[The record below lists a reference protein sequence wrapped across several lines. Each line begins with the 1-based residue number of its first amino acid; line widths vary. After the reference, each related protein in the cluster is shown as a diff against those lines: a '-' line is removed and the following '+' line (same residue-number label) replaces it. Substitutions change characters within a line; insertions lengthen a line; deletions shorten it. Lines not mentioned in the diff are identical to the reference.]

1 MNMSIQMRLQ
11 VLIFAAMIF
20 ISLAL
25 ALQFVHEINISTEQ
39 NIKNYTQEAYAT
51 KKDELEEFTSIAVK
65 TLNSFYKKTEI
76 QNIKKEVSDGLSRQ
90 MQLLFFVIENEYEKN
105 KNRLSKN
112 ELEKH
117 IKNIIS
123 TTRFA
128 NEGYFWINDLDAVI
142 IDHPMDPSLN
152 GKDLSN
158 LSDTNGAKLFSEFA
172 SVAKSEGSGFVS
184 YMWPKPNS
192 TIPEEKISFVKLF
205 KPFDWVIGTGE
216 YTSDRIEFIKKDAL
230 NIISQMRY
238 AEDGYFWINDLDAVI
253 IDHPM
258 DPSLNGKDLSNL
270 SDANGVKLFSEFA
283 EVAKRDGS
291 GFVNY
296 VWPKPNS
303 KIAEEKVSFVEL
315 FKPWGWVIG
324 TGAYKK
330 DLEDAI
336 APKIKKIK
344 DDAKENVTSIITS
357 VVISAIV
364 ILIVFMI
371 IVYLLIKN
379 GITNHIIKLEE
390 VMCEISKNKDLTI
403 KIDTNTPKEISQ
415 IGLAFNSLMT
425 SLNSLI
431 YQARS
436 SAIEN
441 ASVSQELSTTSHVV
455 SQNVLISV
463 DIIKD
468 TTKSTA
474 DMIAEILMSVED
486 SKSSKDDILKASNM
500 LNDARDEIVALT
512 DKVKKSAVSEVE
524 LAQKIE
530 ALSQDSEQ
538 VKNVLSVISDIADQ
552 TNLLALNAAIEAAR
566 AGEHGRGFAVVAD
579 EVRKLAERT
588 QHSLA
593 EINATINL
601 IVQATNSAS
610 QSMNLNS
617 KEMEDLAEVSSEVEE
632 KINTTTDI
640 VNKATLASDK
650 SVEDF
655 LKASKHMELIS
666 SKIDEINTISISN
679 GESVHEITDA
689 VKHLTNMTHKLTH
702 HLEQFKT

>member
-11 VLIFAAMIF
+11 ILIFTAMIF
-20 ISLAL
+20 ISVAL
-25 ALQFVHEINISTEQ
+25 AMQFVHEINISTEQ
-39 NIKNYTQEAYAT
+39 SVKNYTAEAYDT
-51 KKDELEEFTSIAVK
+51 KKDELEKFTSIAIK
-65 TLNSFYKKTEI
+65 TLNSFYEKTEI
-76 QNIKKEVSDGLSRQ
+76 QNIEKEVSEGLTRQ
-90 MQLLFFVIENEYEKN
+90 TQMLFFLIENEYEKN
-105 KNRLSKN
+105 RDRLSNN
-112 ELEKH
+112 ELKKH

-123 TTRFA
+123 TTRYV
-128 NEGYFWINDLDAVI
+128 NDGYFWINDLDAVI
-142 IDHPMDPSLN
+142 VDHPMDPSLN
-152 GKDLSN
+152 GKDLSE
-158 LSDTNGAKLFSEFA
+158 LSDANGVKLFSEFA
-172 SVAKSEGSGFVS
+172 KVAKRDGSGFVN
-184 YMWPKPNS
+184 YVWPKPNS
-192 TIPEEKISFVKLF
+192 KVAEEKVSFVKLF
-205 KPFDWVIGTGE
+205 KPFGWVIGTGE
-216 YTSDRIEFIKKDAL
+216 YTSDRIELIKKDAL

-253 IDHPM
+253 VDHPM
-258 DPSLNGKDLSNL
+258 DPSLNGKDLSEL

-283 EVAKRDGS
+283 KVAKRDGS

-303 KIAEEKVSFVEL
+303 KVAEEKVSFVEL
-315 FKPWGWVIG
+315 FKPWGWVVG
-324 TGAYKK
+324 TGAYKA
-330 DLEDAI
+330 DLEEAI

-344 DDAKENVTSIITS
+344 DDAKENVKSIITS
-357 VVISAIV
+357 VVLSAV
-364 ILIVFMI
+364 FILIVFMI

-379 GITNHIIKLEE
+379 GITNHINKLEE
-390 VMCEISKNKDLTI
+390 VMCEISKNRDLTI

-415 IGLAFNSLMT
+415 IGQAFNSLMA

-455 SQNVLISV
+455 SKNVLISV

-474 DMIAEILMSVED
+474 EMIAEILKSVED
-486 SKSSKDDILKASNM
+486 SKSSKEEILGASNM
-500 LNDARDEIVALT
+500 LNDARDEIVVLT
-512 DKVKKSAVSEVE
+512 NKVKKSALSEVE

-538 VKNVLSVISDIADQ
+538 VKEVLSVISDIADQ

-588 QHSLA
+588 QHSLS

-610 QSMNLNS
+610 QSMSLNS
-617 KEMEDLAEVSSEVEE
+617 KEMEDLAEVSTHVEE
-632 KINTTTDI
+632 KINTTTEI

-655 LKASKHMELIS
+655 LRASKHMELIS